1 MTLGSI
7 ANLKTGPFGTQFSAS
22 EYSATGTPILNVKSI
37 GHGVVLRD
45 DLDYVPDSVRDRLA
59 AHTLVEGDIVFA
71 RKGSVDRHAYVSAN
85 EAGWIQGSDCIRVQ
99 CKHGVNSRFISH
111 WLKLDAVKEQ
121 VNNSAVGS
129 TMASLNTDILAG
141 IHVRLPDPE
150 TQNAVAAFLSRVEDQ
165 VALNTQINDNLQ
177 AILQTLYGYWFLQ
190 FDFPDENGRPYRSSG
205 GRMVWNDQLKRE
217 IPAGWLVV
225 SITDHADVY
234 QPKTISSRLFDDSHP
249 FPVYGGGGYI
259 GRFNQFN
266 HQESEVIISCRGD
279 CGRVYLTMP
288 ESWVTGNAMVVH
300 PRGDCLPK
308 EYLYLLLKNSNLE
321 HYVTGSVQ
329 KQLTRQ
335 NFELLP
341 ILVPSRDVLERF
353 TSFTKITI
361 SRQLEIVRENRKLQE
376 LRDWLLPMLMN
387 GQATV
392 ANSDKLSFT

>member
-1 MTLGSI
+1 
-7 ANLKTGPFGTQFSAS
+7 
-22 EYSATGTPILNVKSI
+22 
-37 GHGVVLRD
+37 
-45 DLDYVPDSVRDRLA
+45 
-59 AHTLVEGDIVFA
+59 
-71 RKGSVDRHAYVSAN
+71 
-85 EAGWIQGSDCIRVQ
+85 
-99 CKHGVNSRFISH
+99 
-111 WLKLDAVKEQ
+111 
-121 VNNSAVGS
+121 
-129 TMASLNTDILAG
+129 
-141 IHVRLPDPE
+141 
-150 TQNAVAAFLSRVEDQ
+150 
-165 VALNTQINDNLQ
+165 
-177 AILQTLYGYWFLQ
+177 
-190 FDFPDENGRPYRSSG
+190 
-205 GRMVWNDQLKRE
+205 MVWNDQLKRE

-392 ANSDKLSFT
+392 ANSDKLSFCVDRTTTLPADNAQCKVQFDAMLYLLTESPRINLRRCMRTSSSGLTERRRKVRWCIDSSDQNDDPLAKSHFAVLPREIRSRAHTPTHCSHVSIATSTLS

>member
-1 MTLGSI
+1 
-7 ANLKTGPFGTQFSAS
+7 
-22 EYSATGTPILNVKSI
+22 
-37 GHGVVLRD
+37 
-45 DLDYVPDSVRDRLA
+45 
-59 AHTLVEGDIVFA
+59 
-71 RKGSVDRHAYVSAN
+71 
-85 EAGWIQGSDCIRVQ
+85 
-99 CKHGVNSRFISH
+99 
-111 WLKLDAVKEQ
+111 
-121 VNNSAVGS
+121 
-129 TMASLNTDILAG
+129 MA
-141 IHVRLPDPE
+141 
-150 TQNAVAAFLSRVEDQ
+150 
-165 VALNTQINDNLQ
+165 
-177 AILQTLYGYWFLQ
+177 
-190 FDFPDENGRPYRSSG
+190 
-205 GRMVWNDQLKRE
+205 
-217 IPAGWLVV
+217 

-392 ANSDKLSFT
+392 TSSDKLSFCADHTTIHPAVNAQYEKQFDATLYLLMESPPIRLCGWMRTFSNGITERRHKVRWCIDSSDQNDEPLAKFHFAVLPRQISPRAHTPAHRRCVLTATSTLS